1 MSLRRRLAEFGFES
15 NDDYS
20 FQIDCLMRAEVP
32 HLRAL
37 QIAGDGGRRKTA
49 LANALA
55 QALEFPRV
63 LYHDFSQAEPPPAPI
78 VIMTNEDGT
87 ASDGPNEEPPTAFER
102 ALTEVCAF
110 SEGERAVL
118 ILDQL
123 QLADFHDQTR
133 LFQFIQTHVWST
145 SAGSVKANAKQ
156 LLLML
161 ISEDTLYHP
170 LAHVSYRIWAD
181 ASGGRFD
188 YRPEEFGLG
197 VDAREMFAALA
208 VLFDALATVPTT
220 SELRKLLAD
229 ALANARTEEHLR
241 HCIFGWMEHIDRARL
256 FSPTLTPLVHEAVM
270 AINRFQ
276 GMDHIEIGSPL

>member
-1 MSLRRRLAEFGFES
+1 MKAAASGNLVIDGDRLWSTIMASADIGKGPRGGLRRLTLT
-15 NDDYS
+15 DD
-20 FQIDCLMRAEVP
+20 DKRMRDVF
-32 HLRAL
+32 
-37 QIAGDGGRRKTA
+37 AGWAKDSGYGLPVDKLGSMFVRREG
-49 LANALA
+49 LDPSL
-55 QALEFPRV
+55 
-63 LYHDFSQAEPPPAPI
+63 PP
-78 VIMTNEDGT
+78 
-87 ASDGPNEEPPTAFER
+87 
-102 ALTEVCAF
+102 
-110 SEGERAVL
+110 VL
-118 ILDQL
+118 IGSHLDTQ
-123 QLADFHDQTR
+123 
-133 LFQFIQTHVWST
+133 
-145 SAGSVKANAKQ
+145 
-156 LLLML
+156 
-161 ISEDTLYHP
+161 
-170 LAHVSYRIWAD
+170 

-241 HCIFGWMEHIDRARL
+241 HCIFGWMEHVDRARL